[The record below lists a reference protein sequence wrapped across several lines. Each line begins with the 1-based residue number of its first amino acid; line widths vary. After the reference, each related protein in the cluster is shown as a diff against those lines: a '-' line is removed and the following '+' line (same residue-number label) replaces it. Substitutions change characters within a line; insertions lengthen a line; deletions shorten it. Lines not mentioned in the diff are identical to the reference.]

1 MNARSSRLPSQ
12 FPGKRLEV
20 EIRVD
25 RAGGKV
31 HLLLNDELE
40 GIYKE
45 PLAKPPTGGRIAF
58 ENATEEEGNSLRVS
72 AIEVL
77 EWDLKDVLQPAK
89 EFGDK
94 TMDVLKTVSKE
105 SFSGTLT
112 GIKSSPEGLLYVF
125 KGAFQ
130 EAPIEVPEIEIASL
144 WLATPA
150 GESPA
155 AVPCPFSLRLLGGG
169 SLRVSACRFTEE
181 RLEATHPLLGPVK
194 IQRERIAAFEHVKS
208 QPKVEKKSS

>member
-1 MNARSSRLPSQ
+1 
-12 FPGKRLEV
+12 
-20 EIRVD
+20 
-25 RAGGKV
+25 GKV